1 MKVGVS
7 RWKGTSESLEDP
19 QGSGVY
25 FGISGG
31 VLRARGALRMKG
43 GVSIHVVEDLEVKG
57 IFS

>member
-31 VLRARGALRMKG
+31 G
-43 GVSIHVVEDLEVKG
+43 GPQSSGCPQDERRCFNTHG
-57 IFS
+57 